1 MVWSWENLSPSG
13 WAKEVPGYMQTFD
26 KANDIYGNISKYSLE
41 NILES
46 LSSQVSQQLMV
57 NTVVS
62 KIIRYSLNST
72 TYPSKPNNTY
82 NKGLLFRV

>member
-26 KANDIYGNISKYSLE
+26 KANDIYGNISKYSSE

-57 NTVVS
+57 NS
-62 KIIRYSLNST
+62 QQNYQIFIELNHL
-72 TYPSKPNNTY
+72 PI
-82 NKGLLFRV
+82 